1 RLNTM
6 IVRRMAHININKYLP
21 TRRRHMKIL
30 VRVSASTDYDVYPL
44 FMVKCDGL
52 NDEEIQAA
60 IERNLV
66 EYTGMDADSVYVD
79 DDGVC
84 WHNGSCWYV
93 DDTMPVSD
101 EDAAHLERILGIS
114 TFE

>member
-1 RLNTM
+1 MGSCAAPSAKGDDKFITTD
-6 IVRRMAHININKYLP
+6 YLQQC
-21 TRRRHMKIL
+21 R
-30 VRVSASTDYDVYPL
+30 TDYDVYPL
-44 FMVKCDGL
+44 FMIKCDGL

-66 EYTGMDADSVYVD
+66 EYTGMDADSIYID

-93 DDTMPVSD
+93 DDTMLVSD

-114 TFE
+114 TFK

>member
-1 RLNTM
+1 
-6 IVRRMAHININKYLP
+6 
-21 TRRRHMKIL
+21 MKIL
-30 VRVSASTDYDVYPL
+30 VRISASIDYDAYPL
-44 FMVKCDGL
+44 FMVKCDEL

-66 EYTGMDADSVYVD
+66 EYTGKDADSVYID

-84 WHNGSCWYV
+84 WYNGSFWYV
-93 DDTMPVSD
+93 EDKMPVSD
-101 EDAAHLERILGIS
+101 EDSAHLERILGIS

>member
-1 RLNTM
+1 M
-6 IVRRMAHININKYLP
+6 IVRLIAPIKIDKYLP
-21 TRRRHMKIL
+21 TRKKHMKTL
-30 VRVSASTDYDVYPL
+30 VRISSSTDYDVYPL
-44 FMVKCDGL
+44 FMIKCDGL
-52 NDEEIQAA
+52 NDEEIQAT

-66 EYTGMDADSVYVD
+66 EYTGMDADSIYID
-79 DDGVC
+79 YDGVC

-93 DDTMPVSD
+93 DDTMLVSD

>member
-1 RLNTM
+1 
-6 IVRRMAHININKYLP
+6 
-21 TRRRHMKIL
+21 MKIL
-30 VRVSASTDYDVYPL
+30 DRISVSTDYDVYPL

-52 NDEEIQAA
+52 NDEEIQAV

>member
-1 RLNTM
+1 M

-21 TRRRHMKIL
+21 TRRKHMKIL
-30 VRVSASTDYDVYPL
+30 VRISASTDYDVYPL

-84 WHNGSCWYV
+84 WHNGCCWYV